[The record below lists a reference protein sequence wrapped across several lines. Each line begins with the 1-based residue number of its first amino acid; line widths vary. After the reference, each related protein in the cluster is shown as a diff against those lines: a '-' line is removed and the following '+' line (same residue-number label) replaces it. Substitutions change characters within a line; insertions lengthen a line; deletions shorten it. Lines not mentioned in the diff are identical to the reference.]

1 MKRALLKYLL
11 LLPIWLLL
19 FACEKPEAAYPEG
32 AGSLRVAVQLE
43 GFSRAESPGD
53 GSIYDGGGMED
64 LTLVVVNQN
73 SKVEAI
79 QHLSALSGGDQ
90 LVKEVRFE
98 HLNFGNH
105 TIYAYA
111 NTERSYLSEAKTLL
125 ASLEV
130 GDSFGATQRDALFTT
145 RTGTAAPTTSATQPL
160 LLTASQEVTIDIG
173 TTTSSLVLV
182 RPIVRFEVIMHNHAA
197 VPVTVTGVTPSAFNP
212 STGYLLPHGG
222 AIPSSVS
229 YRNLPT
235 YASYT
240 GGTNRVIEAN
250 SEGTI
255 YRTELFEN
263 RASSYTLDLDL
274 AITTTVKNLVT
285 QNVTNMS
292 ENTAYLLRNRSTN
305 RYLVDNNGS
314 MAVVSSISDAISLE
328 HAQWKFS
335 STSSGY
341 LTNVATGN
349 RFYRSTEASNSG
361 SDLTFGKNGNYYNIS
376 YRSGNR
382 YYLRESNNS
391 LSYSNSNS
399 QTEARDW
406 QLQTASQSTSTE
418 TITHSADGVQL
429 YVVDPVTAA
438 VTPMREQLRNQHVKV
453 VINTYYNE
461 QLGSFR
467 FEATPW
473 TEKNEEV
480 NFN

>member
-145 RTGTAAPTTSATQPL
+145 RTGTAAPTTSTTQPL

-285 QNVTNMS
+285 QNVTTMS
-292 ENTAYLLRNRSTN
+292 ANTAYLLRNRLTN

-335 STSSGY
+335 STSSGH
-341 LTNVATGN
+341 LINVATGN
-349 RFYRSTEASNSG
+349 RYYRDTSAANSG
-361 SDLTFGKNGNYYNIS
+361 SNLSFSKQNNSTYYRIS
-376 YRSGNR
+376 YSSGGTR
-382 YYLRESNNS
+382 YLRDNNGS
-391 LSYSNSNS
+391 VTFANTNDN
-399 QTEARDW
+399 ARDW